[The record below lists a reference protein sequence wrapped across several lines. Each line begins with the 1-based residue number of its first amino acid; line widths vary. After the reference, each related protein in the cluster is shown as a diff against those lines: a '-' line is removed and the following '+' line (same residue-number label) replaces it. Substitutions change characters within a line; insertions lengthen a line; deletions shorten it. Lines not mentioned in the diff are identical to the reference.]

1 MTTDGVAPTFLDDLA
16 WHGPQPFTPRH
27 ADRIMRDYG
36 REGDDALVLVARY

>member
-1 MTTDGVAPTFLDDLA
+1 MAAAATEIPLCGSQH
-16 WHGPQPFTPRH
+16 WSGPRH